1 MGSRYSVSMA
11 PELEEKLDNL
21 PVSPGVY
28 LFKDKAGGVLYVG
41 KARSLRSRVR
51 SYFQES
57 NSDTRAF
64 ISRLSRELG
73 DIETVVVGTEKEAA
87 LLENT
92 LIKQHRPK
100 YNVKLRDDKE
110 YLSLR
115 LDPKGA
121 WPRLEVVRKPKNDG
135 ALYFGPYHSATSAR
149 QTLRLV
155 NRHFQL
161 RTCTDTDFESRRRP
175 CLQYQIKR
183 CLGPC
188 VFEIDRALYGEQ
200 VQDVGMFLDGR
211 HDELIP
217 LLEGRMREAA
227 VALDFERAA
236 EHRDQLRAIERVRE
250 KNRVA
255 VASSVDQ
262 DVFGLFRRADQAEV
276 AVLQVRA
283 GKLTNVRTF
292 GLKDVS
298 APDDEICAQF
308 ALEYY
313 VPGSFVPQEL
323 LLPVEIEAMDGL
335 AELLA
340 ELRGKSVKVLAPKK
354 GPRAELVQMAR
365 DNASHAYREKA
376 RSKEDV
382 EARLLTMQEKL
393 RLPRLPRRIE
403 CVDVSHTGGTETVA
417 SIVAL
422 CDAQPDRKRYKSFHV
437 KRVSGGDDYS
447 AMYEVLSRR
456 FRRGRNQDKG
466 WEFPDLLVVDGGRG
480 QLNVAQQ
487 ALIDLG
493 ITDLPIAALAKEK
506 PNALGEKL
514 VDRVYLPGQKNPIE
528 VRENAAALSLLA
540 LARDEAHRTSNAL
553 RLKLNKRSR
562 IRSRLDEVQG
572 IGPKTRTRLLTAFG
586 SVRAIEEADE
596 VALRGA
602 GATQAQALAILRS
615 FHGPL
620 LPSEATR
627 ASEPPRGERA
637 EQVLGPTAATHGD
650 ELRELHGED
659 EESAEEAA
667 VEHAFDEGS
676 DYPDEGAPS
685 DELEGSASVEQLA
698 ADQVGPGTLGE
709 LEP

>member
-1 MGSRYSVSMA
+1 MA
-11 PELEEKLDNL
+11 PELEEKLANL

-28 LFKDKAGGVLYVG
+28 LFKGKDGEILYVG

-51 SYFQES
+51 SYFQEGS
-57 NSDTRAF
+57 SDTRYF

-73 DIETVVVGTEKEAA
+73 DIETVVVGSEKEAA

-100 YNVKLRDDKE
+100 YNIKLRDDKE

-115 LDPKGA
+115 LNPTGA
-121 WPRLEVVRKPKNDG
+121 WPRLEVVRRPKGDG
-135 ALYFGPYHSATSAR
+135 ALYFGPYHSATAAR

-161 RTCTDTDFESRRRP
+161 RTCTDTDFASRRRP

-188 VFEIDRALYGEQ
+188 VLEVDRTHYGEQ
-200 VQDVGMFLDGR
+200 VQDVAMFLDGR

-217 LLEGRMREAA
+217 LVEARMRDAA
-227 VALDFERAA
+227 VTLDYERAA

-250 KNRVA
+250 QNRVA

-262 DVFGLFRRADQAEV
+262 DVIGVYRRADHAEV
-276 AVLQVRA
+276 AVLQVRS

-298 APDDEICAQF
+298 VPDDELCAQF
-308 ALEYY
+308 VLEYY
-313 VPGSFVPQEL
+313 GPGSFVPQEL

-335 AELLA
+335 SELLA
-340 ELRGKSVKVLAPKK
+340 ELRGKSMKVLAPKK

-365 DNASHAYREKA
+365 DNATHAYGEKL

-382 EARLLTMQEKL
+382 EARLRALQERL
-393 RLPRLPRRIE
+393 RLPRFPRRIE

-422 CDAQPDRKRYKSFHV
+422 CDAQPDKKRYKSFHV

-447 AMYEVLSRR
+447 AMYEVLARR
-456 FRRGRNQDKG
+456 FRRGRNQEVG

-487 ALIDLG
+487 ALRDLG
-493 ITDLPIAALAKEK
+493 IEDLPIAALAKEK
-506 PNALGEKL
+506 PNVLGEKV
-514 VDRVYLPGQKNPIE
+514 VDRIYLPGQKNPIE
-528 VRENAAALSLLA
+528 LRENHSALGLLA

-553 RLKLNKRSR
+553 RLKLNKRTR
-562 IRSRLDEVQG
+562 IRSRLDEVPG
-572 IGPKTRTRLLTAFG
+572 IGPKTRTRLLKAFG

-596 VALRGA
+596 VALRSA
-602 GATQAQALAILRS
+602 GATQTQALAILRS

-620 LPSEATR
+620 LPSEAQR
-627 ASEPPRGERA
+627 ANATPQAERA
-637 EQVLGPTAATHGD
+637 ELV
-650 ELRELHGED
+650 D
-659 EESAEEAA
+659 EESEETESADEELAEDDA
-667 VEHAFDEGS
+667 VAHAFGDES
-676 DYPDEGAPS
+676 ESLGADDLVPV
-685 DELEGSASVEQLA
+685 EGSATNE
-698 ADQVGPGTLGE
+698 GE
-709 LEP
+709 LEADEAR

>member
-1 MGSRYSVSMA
+1 
-11 PELEEKLDNL
+11 
-21 PVSPGVY
+21 
-28 LFKDKAGGVLYVG
+28 
-41 KARSLRSRVR
+41 
-51 SYFQES
+51 
-57 NSDTRAF
+57 
-64 ISRLSRELG
+64 
-73 DIETVVVGTEKEAA
+73 
-87 LLENT
+87 
-92 LIKQHRPK
+92 
-100 YNVKLRDDKE
+100 
-110 YLSLR
+110 
-115 LDPKGA
+115 
-121 WPRLEVVRKPKNDG
+121 
-135 ALYFGPYHSATSAR
+135 PYHSATSAR
-149 QTLRLV
+149 QTLRVV

-161 RTCTDTDFESRRRP
+161 RTCTDTDFASRRRP

-188 VFEIDRALYGEQ
+188 VFEVDRQLYGEQ
-200 VQDVGMFLDGR
+200 IQDVGMFLDGR

-217 LLEGRMREAA
+217 LLEARMREAA
-227 VALDFERAA
+227 GQLEYERAA
-236 EHRDQLRAIERVRE
+236 EHRDQLRAIESVRE
-250 KNRVA
+250 QNRVA
-255 VASSVDQ
+255 VASSIDQ
-262 DVFGLFRRADQAEV
+262 DVFGLFRRADQVEV

-298 APDDEICAQF
+298 APDDEVCAQF

-313 VPGSFVPQEL
+313 GPGSFVPQEL

-335 AELLA
+335 SELLA

-365 DNASHAYREKA
+365 DNASHAFREKA

-382 EARLLTMQEKL
+382 QARLLVLQEKL

-422 CDAQPDRKRYKSFHV
+422 FDAQPDRKRYKSFHV

-456 FRRGRNQDKG
+456 FRRGRDADKG

-487 ALIDLG
+487 ALLDLG
-493 ITDLPIAALAKEK
+493 VTDLPIAALAKEK
-506 PNALGEKL
+506 PNTLGEKL
-514 VDRVYLPGQKNPIE
+514 VDRIYLPGQKNPIE
-528 VRENAAALSLLA
+528 LRENAAALNLLA
-540 LARDEAHRTSNAL
+540 LARDEAHRSSNAL

-562 IRSRLDEVQG
+562 IRSRLDEVPG

-596 VALRGA
+596 VALKSA

-620 LPSEATR
+620 LPSEAAR
-627 ASEPPRGERA
+627 SSEPPRAERVEQLAHPHDA
-637 EQVLGPTAATHGD
+637 EADGL
-650 ELRELHGED
+650 GED

-667 VEHAFDEGS
+667 VEHAFGEGS
-676 DYPDEGAPS
+676 DYPDASAPERDS
-685 DELEGSASVEQLA
+685 HAGEPEQLEADQPGQRVVGSELES
-698 ADQVGPGTLGE
+698 
-709 LEP
+709 

>member
-1 MGSRYSVSMA
+1 MA
-11 PELEEKLDNL
+11 PELEEKLDSL

-28 LFKDKAGGVLYVG
+28 LFKGKTGAVLYVG

-51 SYFQES
+51 SYFQQS
-57 NSDTRAF
+57 TSDTRFF
-64 ISRLSRELG
+64 IARLSRELG
-73 DIETVVVGTEKEAA
+73 DIETVVVGSEKEAA

-115 LDPKGA
+115 LDPKGV
-121 WPRLEVVRKPKNDG
+121 WPRLEVVRRPKNDG

-161 RTCTDTDFESRRRP
+161 RTCTDTDLESRTRP

-188 VFEIDRALYGEQ
+188 VFDVDRARYGEQ
-200 VQDVGMFLDGR
+200 VQDVAMFLDGR

-227 VALDFERAA
+227 ITLQYERAA

-250 KNRVA
+250 RNRVA
-255 VASSVDQ
+255 VATTVDQ
-262 DVFGLFRRADQAEV
+262 DVLGVYRRADMAEV

-298 APDDEICAQF
+298 APDDELCSQF
-308 ALEYY
+308 VLEYY
-313 VPGSFVPQEL
+313 GPGGFVPQEL
-323 LLPVEIEAMDGL
+323 LLPVEIEAMDGV
-335 AELLA
+335 AELLS

-365 DNASHAYREKA
+365 DNASHAFREKA

-382 EARLLTMQEKL
+382 EARLRSLQERL
-393 RLPRLPRRIE
+393 RLPRFPRRIE
-403 CVDVSHTGGTETVA
+403 CVDVSHTGGTDTVA

-422 CDAQPDRKRYKSFHV
+422 CDAQPDKKRYKSFHV

-456 FRRGRNQDKG
+456 FRRGRDKEAG

-487 ALIDLG
+487 ALTDLG
-493 ITDLPIAALAKEK
+493 VTDLPIAALAKEK
-506 PNALGEKL
+506 PNVLGEKL

-528 VRENAAALSLLA
+528 LREHNASLGLLA
-540 LARDEAHRTSNAL
+540 LARDEAHRSSNAL
-553 RLKLNKRSR
+553 RLKLGKKTR
-562 IRSRLDEVQG
+562 IRSRLDEVPG
-572 IGPKTRTRLLTAFG
+572 IGPKTRTRLLKTFG

-596 VALRGA
+596 VALRSA
-602 GATQAQALAILRS
+602 GATQAQALAILRA

-620 LPSEATR
+620 LPSEAR
-627 ASEPPRGERA
+627 GSSEPPMVERA
-637 EQVLGPTAATHGD
+637 EEINESD
-650 ELRELHGED
+650 ET
-659 EESAEEAA
+659 SAEEAA
-667 VEHAFDEGS
+667 VANAFD
-676 DYPDEGAPS
+676 DDDERRDAEPEQAEPREETLAPS
-685 DELEGSASVEQLA
+685 LPS
-698 ADQVGPGTLGE
+698 
-709 LEP
+709 

>member
-1 MGSRYSVSMA
+1 MS
-11 PELEEKLDNL
+11 PELEAKLESL

-28 LFKDKAGGVLYVG
+28 LFKGREGEILYVG

-57 NSDTRAF
+57 TSDTRFF

-100 YNVKLRDDKE
+100 YNIKLRDDKE

-115 LDPKGA
+115 LDPKAA
-121 WPRLEVVRKPKNDG
+121 WPRLEVVRRPKADG
-135 ALYFGPYHSATSAR
+135 ALYFGPYHSATAAR

-161 RTCTDTDFESRRRP
+161 RTCTDSDFATRRRP

-188 VFEIDRALYGEQ
+188 VLEVDRDKYGEQ
-200 VQDVGMFLDGR
+200 VQDVAMFLDGR

-217 LLEGRMREAA
+217 LVEARMREAA
-227 VALDFERAA
+227 RELDYERAA
-236 EHRDQLRAIERVRE
+236 ERRDQLRAIERVRE
-250 KNRVA
+250 QNRVA
-255 VASSVDQ
+255 VAQSIDQ
-262 DVFGLFRRADQAEV
+262 DVVGVFRRADQAEV
-276 AVLQVRA
+276 AVLQVRS

-298 APDDEICAQF
+298 APDDELCAQF
-308 ALEYY
+308 VLEYY
-313 VPGSFVPQEL
+313 GPGSFVPQEL

-354 GPRAELVQMAR
+354 GPRSELVQMAR
-365 DNASHAYREKA
+365 DNASHAFREKA

-382 EARLLTMQEKL
+382 EARLTALQQRL
-393 RLPRLPRRIE
+393 RLPRVPHRIE
-403 CVDVSHTGGTETVA
+403 CVDVSHTGGSDTVA

-422 CDAQPDRKRYKSFHV
+422 HDAQPDKRRYKSFHV

-456 FRRGRNQDKG
+456 FRRGRNQEAG
-466 WEFPDLLVVDGGRG
+466 WELPDLLVVDGGRG
-480 QLNVAQQ
+480 QLRVAEQ
-487 ALIDLG
+487 ALLDLG
-493 ITDLPIAALAKEK
+493 VTDLPIAALAKEK
-506 PNALGEKL
+506 PNVLGEKL

-528 VRENAAALSLLA
+528 LREHNASLGLLA
-540 LARDEAHRTSNAL
+540 LARDEAHRSSNAL
-553 RLKLNKRSR
+553 RLKLGKQRR
-562 IRSRLDEVQG
+562 IKSRLDEVPG
-572 IGPKTRTRLLTAFG
+572 IGPKTRVRLLKHFG
-586 SVRAIEEADE
+586 SVRAIEEADD
-596 VALRGA
+596 VALRAA
-602 GATQAQALAILRS
+602 GATQAQALAILRA
-615 FHGPL
+615 FQGPL
-620 LPSEATR
+620 LASEAKN
-627 ASEPPRGERA
+627 ASEPPMLERA
-637 EQVLGPTAATHGD
+637 EEIGPSD
-650 ELRELHGED
+650 EQN
-659 EESAEEAA
+659 AEEAA
-667 VEHAFDEGS
+667 IANAFG
-676 DYPDEGAPS
+676 G
-685 DELEGSASVEQLA
+685 
-698 ADQVGPGTLGE
+698 GE
-709 LEP
+709 P

>member
-1 MGSRYSVSMA
+1 MA

-28 LFKDKAGGVLYVG
+28 LFKGKAGEILYIG

-51 SYFQES
+51 SYFQEGK
-57 NSDTRAF
+57 SDTRFF
-64 ISRLSRELG
+64 IGRLSRELG

-115 LDPKGA
+115 LDPKAG
-121 WPRLEVVRKPKNDG
+121 WPRLEVVRRPKGDG
-135 ALYFGPYHSATSAR
+135 ALYFGPYHSATAAR

-161 RTCTDTDFESRRRP
+161 RTCTDSDFASRTRP

-188 VFEIDRALYGEQ
+188 VFEVDRAQYGEQ
-200 VQDVGMFLDGR
+200 VQDVAMFLDGR

-217 LLEGRMREAA
+217 LLEARMRDAA
-227 VALDFERAA
+227 EHMDYERAA

-255 VASSVDQ
+255 LVASDVDQ
-262 DVFGLFRRADQAEV
+262 DVIGVFRRVDQAEV

-283 GKLTNVRTF
+283 GKLTSVRTF

-298 APDDEICAQF
+298 APDDELCAQF
-308 ALEYY
+308 VLEYY
-313 VPGSFVPQEL
+313 GPGSFVPQEL

-340 ELRGKSVKVLAPKK
+340 ELRGKSMKVLAPKK
-354 GPRAELVQMAR
+354 GPRADLVQMAR
-365 DNASHAYREKA
+365 DNASHAFGEKA

-382 EARLLTMQEKL
+382 EVRLAALKERL
-393 RLPRLPRRIE
+393 RLPRVPHRIE
-403 CVDVSHTGGTETVA
+403 CVDVSHTGGSETVA

-422 CDAQPDRKRYKSFHV
+422 RDAQLDKKRYKSFHV
-437 KRVSGGDDYS
+437 KRISGGDDYS

-456 FRRGRNQDKG
+456 FRRGRERESG
-466 WEFPDLLVVDGGRG
+466 WELPDLLVVDGGRG
-480 QLNVAQQ
+480 QLHVAQQ
-487 ALIDLG
+487 ALRDLG
-493 ITDLPIAALAKEK
+493 VTDLPLAALAKEK
-506 PNALGEKL
+506 PNVLGERL

-528 VRENAAALSLLA
+528 LREHNASLGLLA

-553 RLKLNKRSR
+553 RIKLGKRSR
-562 IRSRLDEVQG
+562 IRSRLDEVPG
-572 IGPKTRTRLLTAFG
+572 IGPKTRNRLLKAFG

-596 VALRGA
+596 VALRSA
-602 GATQAQALAILRS
+602 GATQAQALAILRA

-620 LPSEATR
+620 VPEQAVH
-627 ASEPPRGERA
+627 ASQPPRLERA
-637 EQVLGPTAATHGD
+637 VEVVESVQADAEQMVEADAEQMVDADAEQLVDADA
-650 ELRELHGED
+650 EQ
-659 EESAEEAA
+659 AEEAA
-667 VEHAFDEGS
+667 VENAFAAAEQELSSQDERS
-676 DYPDEGAPS
+676 ES
-685 DELEGSASVEQLA
+685 
-698 ADQVGPGTLGE
+698 
-709 LEP
+709 

>member
-1 MGSRYSVSMA
+1 MT

-28 LFKDKAGGVLYVG
+28 LFKDKAGTILYVG

-57 NSDTRAF
+57 NSDTRYF
-64 ISRLSRELG
+64 IARLSRELG
-73 DIETVVVGTEKEAA
+73 DIETVVVGSEKEAA

-100 YNVKLRDDKE
+100 YNIKLRDDKE

-115 LDPKGA
+115 LDGKAA
-121 WPRLEVVRKPKNDG
+121 WPRLEVVRRPKSDG

-149 QTLRLV
+149 QTLRMV

-161 RTCTDTDFESRRRP
+161 RTCTDTDFASRRRP

-188 VFEIDRALYGEQ
+188 VYDVDRAHYGEQ
-200 VQDVGMFLDGR
+200 VQDVAMFLDGR

-217 LLEGRMREAA
+217 LLEARMRSAA
-227 VALDFERAA
+227 LQLDYERAA

-250 KNRVA
+250 QNRVA
-255 VASSVDQ
+255 VASDVDQ
-262 DVFGLFRRADQAEV
+262 DVIGLFRRTDQVEV

-283 GKLTNVRTF
+283 GKLNNVRTF

-298 APDDEICAQF
+298 VPDDEFCASF
-308 ALEYY
+308 VLEYY
-313 VPGSFVPQEL
+313 GPGSFVPQEL

-335 AELLA
+335 SELLA
-340 ELRGKSVKVLAPKK
+340 ELRGKSMKVLAPKK

-365 DNASHAYREKA
+365 DNASHAFREKL

-382 EARLLTMQEKL
+382 EARLKSLQERL

-403 CVDVSHTGGTETVA
+403 CIDVSHTGGTETVA

-422 CDAQPDRKRYKSFHV
+422 LDAQTDKKRYKSFHV

-447 AMYEVLSRR
+447 AMYEVLARR
-456 FRRGRNQDKG
+456 FRRGRNQEAG

-493 ITDLPIAALAKEK
+493 VTDLPIAGLAKEK
-506 PNALGEKL
+506 PNVLGEKL

-528 VRENAAALSLLA
+528 LREHQASLGLLA

-553 RLKLNKRSR
+553 RLKLNKKTR
-562 IRSRLDEVQG
+562 IRSRLDEVAG
-572 IGPKTRTRLLTAFG
+572 IGPKTRNRLLKAFG

-596 VALRGA
+596 VALRSA
-602 GATQAQALAILRS
+602 GATQAQAIAILRS

-620 LPSEATR
+620 LPSEARGAVT
-627 ASEPPRGERA
+627 PPLAERA
-637 EQVLGPTAATHGD
+637 EQVDPQGAVLRDAEQHD
-650 ELRELHGED
+650 EQDREL
-659 EESAEEAA
+659 AEEDAI
-667 VEHAFDEGS
+667 EHAFGEDSEAIDREDLEARPRAADAADDAEARDQAGS
-676 DYPDEGAPS
+676 ED
-685 DELEGSASVEQLA
+685 SARGGLRQPEQL
-698 ADQVGPGTLGE
+698 
-709 LEP
+709 

>member
-1 MGSRYSVSMA
+1 MA
-11 PELEEKLDNL
+11 PELLEKLDNL

-28 LFKDKAGGVLYVG
+28 VFKDKAGGILYVG

-51 SYFQES
+51 SYFAEG
-57 NSDTRAF
+57 NSDSRMF
-64 ISRLSRELG
+64 ISRLEKELG

-115 LDPKGA
+115 LDPKGN
-121 WPRLEVVRKPKNDG
+121 WPRLEVVRRPKNDG
-135 ALYFGPYHSATSAR
+135 ALYFGPYHSATAAR

-161 RTCTDTDFESRRRP
+161 RTCTDQDFASRTRP

-183 CLGPC
+183 CLAPC
-188 VFEIDRALYGEQ
+188 VFELDRAQYGQQ
-200 VQDVGMFLDGR
+200 VSDVAMFLDGR

-217 LLEGRMREAA
+217 LVEDRMREAA
-227 VALDFERAA
+227 QKLEYERAA

-250 KNRVA
+250 GNRVA

-262 DVFGLFRRADQAEV
+262 DVLGVFRRADQAEV
-276 AVLQVRA
+276 ALLQVRS
-283 GKLTNVRTF
+283 GKLTSVRTF

-298 APDDEICAQF
+298 VPDDELCTSFI
-308 ALEYY
+308 LEYY
-313 VPGSFVPQEL
+313 EHGSFVPQEL
-323 LLPVEIEAMDGL
+323 LLPLEIEAMDGMG
-335 AELLA
+335 ELLS
-340 ELRGKSVKVLAPKK
+340 ELRGKSMKVLAPKK

-365 DNASHAYREKA
+365 DNASHAYREKL

-382 EARLLTMQEKL
+382 EARLKSLQERL
-393 RLPRLPRRIE
+393 RLPRFPHRIE

-422 CDAQPDRKRYKSFHV
+422 LDAQPDKKRYKSFHV

-456 FRRGRNQDKG
+456 FRRGRNNDKG
-466 WEFPDLLVVDGGRG
+466 WEFPDLLLVDGGRG
-480 QLNVAQQ
+480 QLRVAEQ
-487 ALIDLG
+487 ALADLG
-493 ITDLPIAALAKEK
+493 VTDLPIAALAKEK
-506 PNALGEKL
+506 PNLLGEKL

-528 VRENAAALSLLA
+528 LRENNASLGMLA
-540 LARDEAHRTSNAL
+540 LARDEAHRSSNAL
-553 RLKLNKRSR
+553 RLKLSKRTR
-562 IRSRLDEVQG
+562 IKSRLDEVPG
-572 IGPKTRTRLLTAFG
+572 IGPKTRNRLLKAFG

-596 VALRGA
+596 VALRSA
-602 GATQAQALAILRS
+602 GATQAQALAIFRA

-620 LPSEATR
+620 LPSEASNASARPQLERAEEVELDERESSEERAEDDAIENAFEDEVLDDSLGEAETPEPVT
-627 ASEPPRGERA
+627 ASEPG
-637 EQVLGPTAATHGD
+637 
-650 ELRELHGED
+650 
-659 EESAEEAA
+659 
-667 VEHAFDEGS
+667 
-676 DYPDEGAPS
+676 
-685 DELEGSASVEQLA
+685 QLDA
-698 ADQVGPGTLGE
+698 
-709 LEP
+709 

>member
-1 MGSRYSVSMA
+1 MA
-11 PELEEKLDNL
+11 PEIEAKLDTL

-28 LFKDKAGGVLYVG
+28 LFKSKDGTILYVG

-57 NSDTRAF
+57 TSDTRFF

-73 DIETVVVGTEKEAA
+73 DIETVVVGSEKEAA

-115 LDPKGA
+115 LDPKGN
-121 WPRLEVVRKPKNDG
+121 WPRLEVVRRPKGDG

-161 RTCTDTDFESRRRP
+161 RTCTDLDLATRTRP

-188 VFEIDRALYGEQ
+188 VFDIDRAHYGEQ
-200 VQDVGMFLDGR
+200 VQDVAMFLDGR

-217 LLEGRMREAA
+217 LLEDRMRGAA
-227 VALDFERAA
+227 AAMDYERAA
-236 EHRDQLRAIERVRE
+236 DHRDQLRAIERVRE

-255 VASSVDQ
+255 VASTVDQ
-262 DVFGLFRRADQAEV
+262 DVIGVYRRTEQAEV
-276 AVLQVRA
+276 AVLQVRS

-298 APDDEICAQF
+298 APDDELCAQF
-308 ALEYY
+308 VLEYY
-313 VPGSFVPQEL
+313 GPGSFVPQEL
-323 LLPVEIEAMDGL
+323 LLPLEIEAMDGL

-354 GPRAELVQMAR
+354 GARAELVQMAR
-365 DNASHAYREKA
+365 DNASHAFREKA

-382 EARLLTMQEKL
+382 ETRLKALQERL
-393 RLPRLPRRIE
+393 RLPRYPRRIE
-403 CVDVSHTGGTETVA
+403 CVDVSHTGGSDTVA

-422 CDAQPDRKRYKSFHV
+422 CDAQPDKKRYKSFHV

-456 FRRGRNQDKG
+456 FRRGRDKEAG
-466 WEFPDLLVVDGGRG
+466 WELPDLLVVDGGRG

-487 ALIDLG
+487 ALADLG
-493 ITDLPIAALAKEK
+493 ITDLPLAGLAKEK
-506 PNALGEKL
+506 PNVLGEKL

-528 VRENAAALSLLA
+528 LRENNASLGLLA
-540 LARDEAHRTSNAL
+540 LARDEAHRSSNAL
-553 RLKLNKRSR
+553 RLKLGKRTR
-562 IRSRLDEVQG
+562 IKSRLDEVAG
-572 IGPKTRTRLLTAFG
+572 IGPKTRNRLLTSFG

-596 VALRGA
+596 VALRSA
-602 GATQAQALAILRS
+602 GATQAQALAILRA

-620 LPSEATR
+620 LPSEAKH
-627 ASEPPRGERA
+627 ASEPPMVERV
-637 EQVLGPTAATHGD
+637 EQLDQSD
-650 ELRELHGED
+650 EQ
-659 EESAEEAA
+659 SAEEAA
-667 VEHAFDEGS
+667 VENAMEHAFDE
-676 DYPDEGAPS
+676 DARNEPPTEIAR
-685 DELEGSASVEQLA
+685 A
-698 ADQVGPGTLGE
+698 PGTE
-709 LEP
+709 ANA

>member
-1 MGSRYSVSMA
+1 MS
-11 PELEEKLDNL
+11 PELDEKLDNL

-28 LFKDKAGGVLYVG
+28 LFKDKSGGVLYVG

-51 SYFQES
+51 SYFQEGS
-57 NSDTRAF
+57 SDTRFF
-64 ISRLSRELG
+64 ISRLSKELG
-73 DIETVVVGTEKEAA
+73 DIETVVVGSEKEAA

-92 LIKQHRPK
+92 LIKQYRPK

-115 LDPKGA
+115 LAPKAA
-121 WPRLEVVRKPKNDG
+121 WPRLEVVRRPKNDG
-135 ALYFGPYHSATSAR
+135 ALYFGPYHSATAAR

-161 RTCTDTDFESRRRP
+161 RTCTDTDFESRARP

-188 VFEIDRALYGEQ
+188 VFDVDRVRYGEQ
-200 VQDVGMFLDGR
+200 VDDVAMFLDGR

-227 VALDFERAA
+227 TELHYERAA
-236 EHRDQLRAIERVRE
+236 GYRDQLRAIDRVRE
-250 KNRVA
+250 QNRVA
-255 VASSVDQ
+255 VATSVDQ
-262 DVFGLFRRADQAEV
+262 DVIGVYRRADQAEV

-298 APDDEICAQF
+298 APDDELCSQF
-308 ALEYY
+308 LLEYY
-313 VPGSFVPQEL
+313 GPGSFVPQEL
-323 LLPVEIEAMDGL
+323 LLPVEVEAMDGV
-335 AELLA
+335 AELLS
-340 ELRGKSVKVLAPKK
+340 ELRGKSVKVTAPKK

-365 DNASHAYREKA
+365 DNASHAFREKA

-382 EARLLTMQEKL
+382 EARLKSLQERL
-393 RLPRLPRRIE
+393 RLPRFPRRIE
-403 CVDVSHTGGTETVA
+403 CVDVSHTGGQDTVA

-422 CDAQPDRKRYKSFHV
+422 CDAQPDKKRYKSFHV

-456 FRRGRNQDKG
+456 FRRGRDKDVG

-487 ALIDLG
+487 ALADLG
-493 ITDLPIAALAKEK
+493 VTDLPIAALAKEK
-506 PNALGEKL
+506 PNVLGEKL

-528 VRENAAALSLLA
+528 VRENNASLGLLA
-540 LARDEAHRTSNAL
+540 LARDEAHRSSNAL
-553 RLKLNKRSR
+553 RVKLGTKKR
-562 IRSRLDEVQG
+562 IRSRLDEVPG
-572 IGPKTRTRLLTAFG
+572 VGPKTRTRLLKQLG

-596 VALRGA
+596 VALRAA
-602 GATQAQALAILRS
+602 GATQAQALAILRA

-620 LPSEATR
+620 LPSEAR
-627 ASEPPRGERA
+627 NASEPPMRERA
-637 EQVLGPTAATHGD
+637 EDVTEND
-650 ELRELHGED
+650 E
-659 EESAEEAA
+659 SQAEEAA
-667 VEHAFDEGS
+667 LENAFERDDDEPTS
-676 DYPDEGAPS
+676 APPP
-685 DELEGSASVEQLA
+685 A
-698 ADQVGPGTLGE
+698 P
-709 LEP
+709 

>member
-1 MGSRYSVSMA
+1 MA
-11 PELEEKLDNL
+11 PELEAKLDSL

-28 LFKDKAGGVLYVG
+28 LFKGKAGEILYVG

-57 NSDTRAF
+57 NSDNRFF

-100 YNVKLRDDKE
+100 YNIKLRDDKE
-110 YLSLR
+110 FLSLR
-115 LDPKGA
+115 LDPRAA
-121 WPRLEVVRKPKNDG
+121 WPRLEVVRRPKGDG

-161 RTCTDTDFESRRRP
+161 RTCTDLDFATRRRP

-188 VFEIDRALYGEQ
+188 VMPVDREKYGDQ
-200 VQDVGMFLDGR
+200 VQDVAMFLDGR

-217 LLEGRMREAA
+217 LVEGRMRDAA
-227 VALDFERAA
+227 LSMEYERAA

-250 KNRVA
+250 QNRVA
-255 VASSVDQ
+255 LAQNIDQ
-262 DVFGLFRRADQAEV
+262 DVLGVCRRADQAEV
-276 AVLQVRA
+276 AVLQIRA

-298 APDDEICAQF
+298 APDDELCAQF
-308 ALEYY
+308 VLEYY
-313 VPGSFVPQEL
+313 GPGSFIPQEL

-365 DNASHAYREKA
+365 DNASHAFKEKA

-382 EARLLTMQEKL
+382 EARLATLQERL

-403 CVDVSHTGGTETVA
+403 CVDVSHTSGSDTVA

-422 CDAQPDRKRYKSFHV
+422 TDAQPDKRRYKSFHV

-456 FRRGRNQDKG
+456 FRRGRNNESG
-466 WEFPDLLVVDGGRG
+466 WELPDLLVVDGGRG
-480 QLNVAQQ
+480 QLRVAEQ

-493 ITDLPIAALAKEK
+493 VKELPIAALAKEK
-506 PNALGEKL
+506 PNTLGEKL

-528 VRENAAALSLLA
+528 LRENHAALGLLA
-540 LARDEAHRTSNAL
+540 LARDEAHRSSNAV
-553 RLKLNKRSR
+553 RVKLGTKRR
-562 IRSRLDEVQG
+562 IRSRLDEVPG
-572 IGPKTRTRLLTAFG
+572 IGPKTRTRLLKHFG
-586 SVRAIEEADE
+586 SVRAIEEADD
-596 VALRGA
+596 VALRAA
-602 GATQAQALAILRS
+602 GATQAQAVAILRS

-620 LPSEATR
+620 LPSEAKN
-627 ASEPPRGERA
+627 ASEPPMAERA
-637 EQVLGPTAATHGD
+637 EEIGPSD
-650 ELRELHGED
+650 E
-659 EESAEEAA
+659 SNAEEAA
-667 VEHAFDEGS
+667 VANAFGEDG
-676 DYPDEGAPS
+676 PS
-685 DELEGSASVEQLA
+685 AESTDAESAAEEEST
-698 ADQVGPGTLGE
+698 GGE
-709 LEP
+709 RLY